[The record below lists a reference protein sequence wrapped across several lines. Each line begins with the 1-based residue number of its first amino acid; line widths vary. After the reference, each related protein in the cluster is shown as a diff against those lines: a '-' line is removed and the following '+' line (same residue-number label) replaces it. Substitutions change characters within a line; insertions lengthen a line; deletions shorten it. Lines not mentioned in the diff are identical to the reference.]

1 MAGKKI
7 LLVEY
12 DPRVLKET
20 KNILLKAGYT
30 VYEASDGLSA
40 LSRFEEVKP
49 DLVLMSPMLPK
60 LHGFDV
66 CQKLKTDIKSKST
79 PVIIITDVYKGKR
92 YRTEAIH
99 KYGADEYIEKPISDD
114 NLTKIIDEYINKAS
128 KIKEYPKQ
136 DTEKIRK
143 EAEVISQQESTISIP
158 ISATPLIEEIKTG
171 EKEKIETPSKKA
183 VQQAKKIELDSDIEK
198 KLQDTLSGLQIG
210 TPSKAKVKFEE
221 PKEKEA
227 ISSIGVKKEE
237 KAAQEKEIRLIPE
250 EKSAKPPEKEPAEE
264 VFTSE
269 ELFKDV
275 IQSVEEEIKEEE
287 PKEIKEIPSVE
298 IKEKELRLGKE
309 KISKPVISDEALEKK
324 LSDTLAG
331 LSKELGLK
339 PSKEKISS
347 KVEKDVEVSEILS
360 KAVEKEVGAKFIP
373 SSQKMPSQKIEIK
386 KEEVPPPTEVL
397 KVLEEEVAKEGII
410 FGPYILL
417 EKIATG
423 GMAELFKAKKKGVE
437 GFEKTL
443 AIKKILPHLSDNEEF
458 VKMFIDEAKLAAH
471 LTHPNIVQIYDLGR
485 INNAY
490 YIAMEYVDG
499 KDLRSI
505 LKKTRQLDRPMP
517 IAIAI
522 FIAARLCNA
531 LDYAHRFRNEEGTL
545 MNIVHRDISP
555 QNIIISYEGETKLV
569 DFGIAKAAVKAH
581 QTQIGALKGKL
592 LYMSPEQ
599 ASAKMVDKRS
609 DIFALGIVLWE
620 MIANKT
626 LFYEKGDSEVSIIDK
641 VREAIIPD
649 IKKYRKNV
657 PPELE
662 AILSKALQKN
672 PELRYQDASEML
684 SDLEKLLHKMNLQIS
699 QNLLSK
705 YISALFS
712 EDVNIIE
719 DINKQL
725 EPQVVETIVIEKEK
739 KAEIVPEQISTKA
752 PLIEEK
758 AKIEKSPIITPKI
771 ELYGEDIYGKKEK
784 SYLKYI
790 IPPVVLIAAALLLIG
805 TFREHP
811 SPSVKADKGKS
822 QQELI
827 QENKITEPE
836 FVSNEGAEKT
846 IPTQKGAPK
855 PSEIVKE
862 EPSGEKQAAEI
873 QPKEAPKKEEV
884 LKGTEKP
891 ATTEAKEAGT
901 ESKIQE
907 GPKEITTPPAL
918 PSEGEKNTGEKPVS
932 PPQPVEP
939 IKGEGIE
946 GSKETKLPPSE
957 EPKEPKLPP
966 KEEIKEGDLVPIG
979 PDVSMPEAIKKTLP
993 SYPLAAK
1000 KVGIEGLVILQAL
1013 ISEKGDVI
1021 DIKPLRGNQILMDAA
1036 VEAVKN
1042 WKFKPA
1048 TKNGIKVKIWYT
1060 ITIPFKIK

>member
-20 KNILLKAGYT
+20 RNILLKAGYS

-66 CQKLKTDIKSKST
+66 CQKIKTDLKSKST
-79 PVIIITDVYKGKR
+79 PVIIITDVYKGKK

-114 NLTKIIDEYINKAS
+114 NLVKIIDEFISKAS
-128 KIKEYPKQ
+128 KIKEYPKKE
-136 DTEKIRK
+136 TEEIKK
-143 EAEVISQQESTISIP
+143 EAIPTSQQESTITIP
-158 ISATPLIEEIKTG
+158 ISSTPLTEEIKIG
-171 EKEKIETPSKKA
+171 EKEKIEIPSKKP
-183 VQQAKKIELDSDIEK
+183 VQQAKKVELDLDIEK

-210 TPSKAKVKFEE
+210 PPLKSKVKPEE
-221 PKEKEA
+221 PKEKET
-227 ISSIGVKKEE
+227 ISSVGIKPEE
-237 KAAQEKEIRLIPE
+237 GKVQEKEIKVVQE
-250 EKSAKPPEKEPAEE
+250 EKSVKPLEKELAEE

-275 IQSVEEEIKEEE
+275 IQSVEEEIKEER
-287 PKEIKEIPSVE
+287 PKEIQKMPSVE
-298 IKEKELRLGKE
+298 FKEKELELKRE
-309 KISKPVISDEALEKK
+309 EISKPVISDEALEKK

-339 PSKEKISS
+339 PSKEKIS
-347 KVEKDVEVSEILS
+347 
-360 KAVEKEVGAKFIP
+360 KFIP
-373 SSQKMPSQKIEIK
+373 SAQTIPSPEMEIK
-386 KEEVPPPTEVL
+386 KQEVPPSAEVM
-397 KVLEEEVAKEGII
+397 KILEEEVAKEGIA

-471 LTHPNIVQIYDLGR
+471 LTHPNIVQIYDLGK

-505 LKKTRQLDRPMP
+505 LKKTKQLECPMP
-517 IAIAI
+517 IAIAV

-599 ASAKMVDKRS
+599 ASAKIVDKRS
-609 DIFALGIVLWE
+609 DVFALGIVLWE
-620 MIANKT
+620 MIANRA

-641 VREAIIPD
+641 VREAVIPD
-649 IKKYRKNV
+649 IGKYRKNV
-657 PPELE
+657 PPELI

-684 SDLEKLLHKMNLQIS
+684 SDLDKLLHKMNLQIS

-712 EDVNIIE
+712 EDME
-719 DINKQL
+719 LLQDINKQL
-725 EPQVVETIVIEKEK
+725 EPQVVETVVIEKEK
-739 KAEIVPEQISTKA
+739 KAEIVPELISEKA

-758 AKIEKSPIITPKI
+758 PKLEKPPVSTPKL

-790 IPPVVLIAAALLLIG
+790 IPPIVLIAAALLLIG

-811 SPSVKADKGKS
+811 TAATKVAKEKG
-822 QQELI
+822 QPEVI
-827 QENKITEPE
+827 QENKASKPE
-836 FVSNEGAEKT
+836 FVSNEGAKT
-846 IPTQKGAPK
+846 EIPVQKEEIK
-855 PSEIVKE
+855 PSGVKE
-862 EPSGEKQAAEI
+862 EKVSGEEKPLGIEPKEPLKKEGEVLVGAEKPSAAEVKEAETETNI
-873 QPKEAPKKEEV
+873 KEGAKGISPPPPPSPKEGEGEGSV
-884 LKGTEKP
+884 GEKP
-891 ATTEAKEAGT
+891 AELSQPENPVEA
-901 ESKIQE
+901 E
-907 GPKEITTPPAL
+907 GPKET
-918 PSEGEKNTGEKPVS
+918 
-932 PPQPVEP
+932 
-939 IKGEGIE
+939 
-946 GSKETKLPPSE
+946 KETTLPPPE

-966 KEEIKEGDLVPIG
+966 KEEIKEGDLVSIG
-979 PDVSMPEAIKKTLP
+979 PDVSMPEAIKKPLP
-993 SYPLAAK
+993 TYPLAAK

-1021 DIKPLRGNQILMDAA
+1021 NIKPLRGNQILMDAA
-1036 VEAVKN
+1036 IEAVKK